1 MDTSCQQDTSTGSA
15 LSQRAAFKRSQI
27 GNKLIMWFWR
37 LLGILL
43 LGIGAVGIV
52 LPVLPTTIFW
62 ILAAL
67 CFARSDPK
75 IRDWIY
81 ARPGVGPQV
90 ELFIEKGAMTRAGKR
105 GALIGMSLAAALV
118 TFLFYSRP
126 IILAAGLGFIAIG
139 ALVVLTRATGEVSAS
154 ADTQA

>member
-1 MDTSCQQDTSTGSA
+1 
-15 LSQRAAFKRSQI
+15 
-27 GNKLIMWFWR
+27 MWLWR
-37 LLGILL
+37 LLGFLL
-43 LGIGAVGIV
+43 LAIGGVGIV

-90 ELFIEKGAMTRAGKR
+90 ELFVEQGAMTKTGKR
-105 GALIGMSLAAALV
+105 GALIGMGLASALIG
-118 TFLFYSRP
+118 FLFWTRP
-126 IILAAGLGFIAIG
+126 VVLVVGLGLIIVG
-139 ALVVLTRATGEVSAS
+139 ALIVLTRPTGSVRVPGNE
-154 ADTQA
+154 T

>member
-1 MDTSCQQDTSTGSA
+1 
-15 LSQRAAFKRSQI
+15 
-27 GNKLIMWFWR
+27 MWHWR
-37 LLGILL
+37 ILGFLM
-43 LGIGAVGIV
+43 LGLGGLGIV

-90 ELFIEKGAMTRAGKR
+90 ELFIEKGQMTKAGKR
-105 GALIGMSLAAALV
+105 GALIGMAIGAGILTFFFHQRLIVLA
-118 TFLFYSRP
+118 
-126 IILAAGLGFIAIG
+126 IGFTLIAIG
-139 ALVVLTRATGEVSAS
+139 AGVVLSRKTGEL
-154 ADTQA
+154 

>member
-1 MDTSCQQDTSTGSA
+1 
-15 LSQRAAFKRSQI
+15 
-27 GNKLIMWFWR
+27 MWHWR
-37 LLGILL
+37 ILGFGLLGLGGLGIL
-43 LGIGAVGIV
+43 

-90 ELFIEKGAMTRAGKR
+90 KLFIEEGQMPNLGKR
-105 GALIGMSLAAALV
+105 SALLGM
-118 TFLFYSRP
+118 TF
-126 IILAAGLGFIAIG
+126 AAGLLIILFYGQWLVIGCGLGLILIG
-139 ALVVLTRATGEVSAS
+139 AGVVLSRTSGALPP
-154 ADTQA
+154 DKH

>member
-1 MDTSCQQDTSTGSA
+1 
-15 LSQRAAFKRSQI
+15 
-27 GNKLIMWFWR
+27 MWHWR
-37 LLGILL
+37 ILGFLM
-43 LGIGAVGIV
+43 LGLGGLGIV

-90 ELFIEKGAMTRAGKR
+90 ELFIEKGQMTKAGKR
-105 GALIGMSLAAALV
+105 GALIGMA
-118 TFLFYSRP
+118 
-126 IILAAGLGFIAIG
+126 IAAGILLYFFHARWRVLGIGLGLILIG
-139 ALVVLTRATGEVSAS
+139 AIVVISRANGTLPPNKRQ
-154 ADTQA
+154 DTPS

>member
-1 MDTSCQQDTSTGSA
+1 MLTHA
-15 LSQRAAFKRSQI
+15 RNNMKRTDRV
-27 GNKLIMWFWR
+27 WHWR
-37 LLGILL
+37 ILGFALLG
-43 LGIGAVGIV
+43 LGGLGIV

-90 ELFIEKGAMTRAGKR
+90 ELFIEQGKMTKEGKR
-105 GALIGMSLAAALV
+105 GALIGMSFAAAIIV
-118 TFLFYSRP
+118 FFFYKQW
-126 IILAAGLGFIAIG
+126 IILLIGLSLILLGAG
-139 ALVVLTRATGEVSAS
+139 VVISRKTGKL
-154 ADTQA
+154 D

>member
-1 MDTSCQQDTSTGSA
+1 M
-15 LSQRAAFKRSQI
+15 
-27 GNKLIMWFWR
+27 
-37 LLGILL
+37 
-43 LGIGAVGIV
+43 

-90 ELFIEKGAMTRAGKR
+90 ELFIEQGKMTKEGKR
-105 GALIGMSLAAALV
+105 GALIGMSFEAAIIV
-118 TFLFYSRP
+118 FFFYKQW
-126 IILAAGLGFIAIG
+126 IILLIGLSLILLGAG
-139 ALVVLTRATGEVSAS
+139 VVISRKTGKL
-154 ADTQA
+154 D